1 MKISKA
7 YRTVLGIIYF
17 YSPMTSNAK
26 VVPSVHNTSTVLSE
40 RWARTLLSLLKTV
53 EE

>member
-7 YRTVLGIIYF
+7 YRTLLGIIYF
-17 YSPMTSNAK
+17 YSPVKSNAK
-26 VVPSVHNTSTVLSE
+26 IVPSVHSTSTVLSE
-40 RWARTLLSLLKTV
+40 RWARTLLILLKTV